1 MVIFRRKIAGLSAST
16 LERFALRARRAV
28 RLCHPVNVL
37 VTSNQE
43 LRSLNRRFRGKDQAT
58 DVLSF
63 PSKAPGIAGDIA
75 ISLEIAAANAA
86 DIGHSLAT
94 EVKVL
99 ILHGMLHLA
108 GYDHEADSGEMLAR
122 ETAMRQELK
131 LPIGLI
137 ERTHLAAAKAAD
149 LAREPKP
156 GPKKAAA
163 ARSATAHKR
172 PGWSQSKPGV
182 AKKPAARNAGK
193 RGEPRA

>member
-1 MVIFRRKIAGLSAST
+1 VRTLGRKSKETSARALSLFATKAQHALGLAG
-16 LERFALRARRAV
+16 E
-28 RLCHPVNVL
+28 VNIY
-37 VTSNQE
+37 VTSSREMQD
-43 LRSLNRRFRGKDQAT
+43 LNRRYRRKNKPT